1 MEKVIKLP
9 KSGAEVTLRDPM
21 DLRQKDREKI
31 WSLMDGDGNNI
42 LQAASMISALM
53 AVLIKS
59 WSLDLI
65 IPSVHFA
72 SLGELL
78 MDDYDFLAKET
89 QEFQKIIFPDFTT
102 GEDNPDSP
110 LDNSNAQFGQSITLI
125 LN

>member
-31 WSLMDGDGNNI
+31 WSLLDDGDNKI
-42 LQAASMISALM
+42 VQAASMISALM

-59 WSLDLI
+59 WTLDLI

-72 SLGELL
+72 SLGELQ

-89 QEFQKIIFPDFTT
+89 KEYQSIIFPDFES

-110 LDNSNAQFGQSITLI
+110 LDKSNA
-125 LN
+125 

>member
-31 WSLMDGDGNNI
+31 WSLMNSDSNQI
-42 LQAASMISALM
+42 VQAASMISALM
-53 AVLIKS
+53 SVLIKS
-59 WSLDLI
+59 WTLDLI

-72 SLGELL
+72 SLGELQ

-89 QEFQKIIFPDFTT
+89 RDYQNLIFPDFTT

-110 LDNSNAQFGQSITLI
+110 LDNSNV
-125 LN
+125 

>member
-110 LDNSNAQFGQSITLI
+110 LDNSNA
-125 LN
+125 